1 MKIHSSFGVTE
12 KSLAVRYVA
21 DPLAVALN
29 NINLLN
35 LLLAYSASHRAR
47 LLNHPDPKNRIA
59 MLVQDVFPSLR
70 KSLDD
75 TRQHMSNAN
84 LATAIMLA
92 SLDIV
97 SPNAFE
103 IPVTWQNHLT
113 IARQIIIS
121 RGGFK
126 ALPRDDKVSYFLSR
140 WFAYLDLLGSL
151 SRSNYPRPLP
161 YGDMD
166 ITVPEAESDVEID
179 CLLGFTSRCVAILAK
194 IANLAKH
201 CDSQRIGLGGLIRE
215 DWEPSDDIRGSAEKL
230 KHELKAARPKIFMG
244 CAHREGDADATES
257 FEMSAVNDTF
267 HWAGLI
273 HLYRRVLGKRSS
285 DEGVQIAVRE
295 IISAL
300 DRIRYGGTAEASMV
314 FPLFTAGCEAQDPTP
329 REKISDRLKNVEP
342 HGMTQVRVLTLQSI
356 IPADANSLCRCIG
369 PGC

>member
-1 MKIHSSFGVTE
+1 M
-12 KSLAVRYVA
+12 
-21 DPLAVALN
+21 ALN
-29 NINLLN
+29 NANLLN
-35 LLLAYSASHRAR
+35 LLLAYSALHRAR
-47 LLNHPDPKNRIA
+47 LLNHHDPKNRIA

-75 TRQHMSNAN
+75 TRQHISNAN

-126 ALPRDDKVSYFLSR
+126 SLPRDDKVSYFLSR
-140 WFAYLDLLGSL
+140 WFAYLDVLGSL
-151 SRSNYPRPLP
+151 SGSNYDRPLP
-161 YGDMD
+161 YEDLN
-166 ITVPEAESDVEID
+166 TNVPEAESDVEID
-179 CLLGFTSRCVAILAK
+179 CLLGFSSRCVAILGK

-201 CDSQRIGLGGLIRE
+201 CDSQRIGLGGLIRD
-215 DWEPSDDIRGSAEKL
+215 DWQPSDDIQASAEKL
-230 KHELKAARPKIFMG
+230 KHELQAARPKNFMA
-244 CAHREGDADATES
+244 CAHREREANLEES

-300 DRIRYGGTAEASMV
+300 DRVRIGGSAEASMV
-314 FPLFTAGCEAQDPTP
+314 FPLFTAGCEA
-329 REKISDRLKNVEP
+329 REPAQRAKISDRLRNVEP
-342 HGMTQVRVLTLQSI
+342 HGMTQVCLVVF
-356 IPADANSLCRCIG
+356 
-369 PGC
+369 